1 MIAKVPADKTDLVI
15 SKMDMV
21 NTTKTTVQPLQKTFH
36 SKYNKDIFTHDSST
50 TSKI

>member
-1 MIAKVPADKTDLVI
+1 MIAKVTADKTDLVI

-21 NTTKTTVQPLQKTFH
+21 TTKTVQPLQKTFH
-36 SKYNKDIFTHDSST
+36 SKYNKDVFTNDST